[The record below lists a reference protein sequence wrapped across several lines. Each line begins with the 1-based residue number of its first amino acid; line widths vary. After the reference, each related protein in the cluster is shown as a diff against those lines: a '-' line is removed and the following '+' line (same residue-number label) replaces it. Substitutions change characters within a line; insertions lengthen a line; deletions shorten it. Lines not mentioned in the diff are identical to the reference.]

1 MFGSLE
7 TPAFQQLTNH
17 DTTFKLYLSRFLART
32 VSLID
37 FNPIKDE
44 YFRAAHRRGG
54 GGVGRRGGGEG
65 PPPKNLSH
73 ISHNDE
79 TWHSYSLPKEDPKN
93 NESRD
98 TPPKFC

>member
-37 FNPIKDE
+37 FNPIQDE

-54 GGVGRRGGGEG
+54 ERSPSKKSVT
-65 PPPKNLSH
+65 H
-73 ISHNDE
+73 I
-79 TWHSYSLPKEDPKN
+79 PQ
-93 NESRD
+93 
-98 TPPKFC
+98 

>member
-37 FNPIKDE
+37 FNPIQDE

-54 GGVGRRGGGEG
+54 GGG
-65 PPPKNLSH
+65 
-73 ISHNDE
+73 
-79 TWHSYSLPKEDPKN
+79 
-93 NESRD
+93 
-98 TPPKFC
+98 

>member
-17 DTTFKLYLSRFLART
+17 DTTFKLCLSRFLVRT

-37 FNPIKDE
+37 FNPIQDE

-54 GGVGRRGGGEG
+54 GVGRRGGGERS
-65 PPPKNLSH
+65 PSKKSVTH
-73 ISHNDE
+73 I
-79 TWHSYSLPKEDPKN
+79 PQ
-93 NESRD
+93 
-98 TPPKFC
+98 